1 MSRRVRGSIKLV
13 NCASCGRRVPRDKA
27 LAYERVTVYST
38 DLKTNDDVRTMMRR
52 EMHYCPSCAKH
63 LRLYEKKAQQ
73 MARRA
78 NSGWGQQD
86 RESQDRWGTNERFGS
101 SDSA

>member
-27 LAYERVTVYST
+27 LAYDRVTVYST
-38 DLKTNDDVRTMMRR
+38 DLKTSDDVRTMLRR

-63 LRLYEKKAQQ
+63 LRLYAKKAEM
-73 MARRA
+73 MARRSHA
-78 NSGWGQQD
+78 WGGQD
-86 RESQDRWGTNERFGS
+86 RESQDRWGTNERFEGS
-101 SDSA
+101 NSA